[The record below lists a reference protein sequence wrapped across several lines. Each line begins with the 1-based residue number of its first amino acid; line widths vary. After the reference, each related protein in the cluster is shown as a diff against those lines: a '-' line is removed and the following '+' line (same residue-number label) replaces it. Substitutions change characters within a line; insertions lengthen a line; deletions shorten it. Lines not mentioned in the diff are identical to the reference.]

1 MKSRHGSENDRLDS
15 SSDNILNKKKSGN
28 YNNNVKRREMKKDP
42 MEKAKEKMWESIVKE
57 TENEDYDD
65 SSDDE
70 H

>member
-1 MKSRHGSENDRLDS
+1 MKSRPSDENDRLDS
-15 SSDNILNKKKSGN
+15 SRDNIINKKKSGN
-28 YNNNVKRREMKKDP
+28 YNNNIKRREMKKDP

>member
-15 SSDNILNKKKSGN
+15 SSDNIFNKKKSGN
-28 YNNNVKRREMKKDP
+28 YNNNIKRREMKKDP